1 MKGNFLSMSNKKGT
15 LFVISGSSG
24 TGKGTV
30 LELLLKQS
38 DKFCYSV
45 SATTRAPREGEIE
58 GLNYYFVSRE
68 QFEEFIKKGEML
80 EHAEYVENLYGTPK
94 SYVLS
99 QLEKG
104 MNVILEIEVCGARQI
119 KEKFPEAVLIF
130 ITPPSFAEL
139 EKRLLER
146 KTESKEVIEQRLKIA
161 LTEIQSAKDYDYIIL
176 NNDNKAIDAA
186 MDIISIAE
194 GKYNK
199 NTDPDYADKFISDFI
214 KNNNIQ

>member
-1 MKGNFLSMSNKKGT
+1 MSNKKGT